1 MLRRSLIVVL
11 VAVFALPG
19 PIHRPLNA
27 ADDEKDDAAS
37 TDDTATKK
45 KGTAASKKSAS
56 KKSASKKK
64 GTPNTAAAAAS
75 AGSATNGTNAATG
88 GGLNGAA
95 VYGLPGGVQALANAA
110 AVNAAANAAAG
121 TTANTGTTTA
131 AFTADSST
139 TAGASKSATAGANGQ
154 GLAQNL
160 TTLIDLT
167 NQERRKQ
174 ELQELT
180 VDPLLMKMAR
190 DHSANMAKQNIMS
203 HELNGVTFQQR
214 LEQSGYKASMAGE
227 NIAAGQPTPADAI
240 AAWMKSPGHRANILN
255 PDFTQ
260 IGVGIAQSAA
270 GIFYYTQDFGT
281 PQNALTN
288 TVPDDD
294 SEYGSNSTSSNT
306 SQSTGATNS
315 SGTSNSTKRTTPS
328 TSK

>member
-11 VAVFALPG
+11 VAAFALPG
-19 PIHRPLNA
+19 PTHRPLNA
-27 ADDEKDDAAS
+27 ADDKKADAAS

-45 KGTAASKKSAS
+45 KGTAAP

-64 GTPNTAAAAAS
+64 GTPNTAAAAAN
-75 AGSATNGTNAATG
+75 AGSATNATNAATG

-95 VYGLPGGVQALANAA
+95 AYGLPGGVQALANAA
-110 AVNAAANAAAG
+110 AANAAANAAAG

-139 TAGASKSATAGANGQ
+139 TTGASKSATAGANGQ

-260 IGVGIAQSAA
+260 IGVGIAQSAT

-288 TVPDDD
+288 TATDDD

-306 SQSTGATNS
+306 SQSTGGSNS

-328 TSK
+328 MSR